1 VSNLSTSLDSAGQAL
16 GVYQQALNVVQNN
29 ITNANT
35 PGYASQSLN
44 LTAQP
49 FDLVSGLAGGVA
61 ATGLDSARNEFAEEE
76 VRRQL
81 SSLGTYE
88 AQSQATGALAAY
100 FDPSGNTG
108 VPAALNQL
116 FQSFSGWSLNP
127 NDLSAQQQVVA
138 SATNLASGVHALSAS
153 LLQADQNTQ
162 TQISDTVQQI
172 NNLTAHIQ
180 QLNIQQ
186 GQDPDSNPGLDAQM
200 HDALQQLSE
209 LVDFSQIKQ
218 SDGSVTIVLSG
229 GAPLVIGDKQ
239 YPLSTVAVV
248 PTGSVNPGAP
258 PTSKILDSTGKD
270 VTSQITGG
278 KLAGYLDTHNN
289 VLASILGDGQQA
301 GSFNQFV
308 KNLADTVNGI
318 LQSGKVS
325 VATGAA
331 NGLPLF
337 TYNNT
342 DATLAA
348 GTFAVNP
355 NITPATLA
363 PVDAAGNSNGN
374 ALKLASLANSTTNGG
389 VNGQTFTQF
398 LAGISQFVGS
408 SNATAMTNQQ
418 SQQQI
423 VTQTESLR
431 DKASAVSLD
440 EQAIQLTQYQ
450 KSYEAVA
457 KLINVINGL
466 MQTTIDMVQ

>member
-1 VSNLSTSLDSAGQAL
+1 MSNLSTSLDSAGQAL

-61 ATGLDSARNEFAEEE
+61 ATGLDSARDEYAEEE

-88 AQSQATGALAAY
+88 AQAQATGAVGAY

-108 VPAALNQL
+108 VPADLNQL
-116 FQSFSGWSLNP
+116 FQSFSAWSLNP
-127 NDLSAQQQVVA
+127 NDLSSQQQVLA
-138 SATNLASGVHALSAS
+138 SAGNLASSVQALSAS

-162 TQISDTVQQI
+162 TQISDTVQQV
-172 NNLTAHIQ
+172 NNLTAQIQ

-186 GQDPDSNPGLDAQM
+186 GQDPQSNPGLDAQM
-200 HDALQQLSE
+200 HNALQQLSE

-218 SDGSVTIVLSG
+218 SDGSVTVVLSG
-229 GAPLVIGDKQ
+229 GTPLVIGDKQ
-239 YPLSTVAVV
+239 YALSTAVAV
-248 PTGSVNPGAP
+248 PAGSVNPQAP
-258 PTSKILDSTGKD
+258 PTSQILDSSGKD

-278 KLAGYLDTHNN
+278 KLSGYLDTHNN

-318 LQSGKVS
+318 LTSGTVS
-325 VATGAA
+325 VAAGAA
-331 NGLPLF
+331 NGLKLF
-337 TYNNT
+337 TYNNA
-342 DATLAA
+342 DPTLAA
-348 GTFAVNP
+348 STFAVNSS
-355 NITPATLA
+355 ITPATLA

-389 VNGQTFTQF
+389 INGQTFTQF

-408 SNATAMTNQQ
+408 ANATATTNQQ

-431 DKASAVSLD
+431 DQTSAVSLD
-440 EQAIQLTQYQ
+440 QQAIQLEQYQ

-457 KLINVINGL
+457 KLINVINSL